1 MKNILGILTRVS
13 SKPQETDGTSL
24 EVQKQLGEKCS
35 KKLGLEPMIFNEGSQ
50 SSYNVEINQ
59 RPILVEL
66 LDKIQKKNGIRKLYV
81 FNTDRLGRYSDSWFT
96 ILKVLFDYQVELFV
110 GESLKPYDFSNP
122 TDKLTMNILSS
133 VSIYDNEL
141 RRLRSVMGKRNSLR
155 SGNTF
160 VGGTKPFGYD
170 VKNKMLVINKEES
183 EMVKKMFEMY
193 KSGVSTIEIKR
204 HLDTKTDFLPK
215 RSKVGWNLG
224 TIQKMLGNSLYNG
237 TQKWEWKEKVGI
249 ETIVIETIDV
259 KTPKIITN
267 KLWEDVQKLLE
278 QNQRNRDNRKKN
290 STIFDGLLYCKSCKR
305 PLSIK
310 SNQGGYEL
318 YSCPSVEL
326 KWKNPQVWDEKH
338 KNCSLKKSVRV
349 LSTDK
354 ELVNHLS
361 QILKESKRVREDF
374 KIKSLNTKFEEV
386 KDLSKK
392 RKTKERYLSEKI
404 RYRGKLEDSI
414 VDSELKI
421 LSSEI
426 SKSVGKKMKE
436 RVIKLIEEVNEQ
448 IDDIERDLRVLNNS
462 SEWID
467 WLNQMY
473 LEVDSLQ
480 DLSLK
485 KQREFVRTYLKMIDV
500 EYIPKSQSHKFS
512 LKFMYPIVED
522 NIKIEGKD
530 KKSGRRKY
538 EVVDGS
544 TISNHTIKLPSQR
557 SLMSD
562 DDKEVLNKKI
572 VELRVEKS
580 LSLNQVCDELNSL
593 KITTPRKKKWEKS
606 KLSSYI
612 KNMKIDVGK

>member
-1 MKNILGILTRVS
+1 MNNTLGILTRVS
-13 SKPQETDGTSL
+13 SKNQETDGTSL
-24 EVQKQLGEKCS
+24 EVQKRIGLKCS
-35 KKLGLEPMIFNEGSQ
+35 KELGLTPKVFNEGSQ
-50 SSYNVEINQ
+50 TSYHVEINQ
-59 RPILVEL
+59 RPIMVEL
-66 LDKIQKKNGIRKLYV
+66 LDEIQRKDGIRKLYV
-81 FNTDRLGRYSDSWFT
+81 FNTDRLGRGTNSWYI
-96 ILKVLFDYQVELFV
+96 ILKVLFDYGVQLYV
-110 GESLKPYDFSNP
+110 GEKFTPYNFTNP
-122 TDKLTMNILSS
+122 QDKFTINILSS

-141 RRLRSVMGKRNSLR
+141 RRLRSWLGKRNSLKN
-155 SGNTF
+155 GNTF
-160 VGGTKPFGYD
+160 IGGTKPFGYD

-215 RSKVGWNLG
+215 RSKGGWNLG
-224 TIQKMLGNSLYNG
+224 TIQKMLGNTLYKG
-237 TQKWEWKEKVGI
+237 TQKWEWKEKIGQEYKVVEVVEI
-249 ETIVIETIDV
+249 
-259 KTPKIITN
+259 KTPKVVSK
-267 KLWEDVQKLLE
+267 KLWDDVQKVLE
-278 QNQRNRDNRKKN
+278 QNQKNRDNRKKN

-326 KWKNPQVWDEKH
+326 KWKNPQEWTDKH

-386 KDLSKK
+386 NNLTKQ
-392 RKTKERYLSEKI
+392 RRTKERYLSEKI

-426 SKSVGKKMKE
+426 SKSVGKKMKD
-436 RVIKLIEEVNEQ
+436 RVVKLIEEVNEQ
-448 IDDIERDLRVLNNS
+448 IDDIERELRVLNNS

-467 WLNQMY
+467 WLNKMY
-473 LEVDSLQ
+473 LEVDSLEN
-480 DLSLK
+480 LPLK
-485 KQREFVRTYLKMIDV
+485 KQREFVRNYLKKIDV

-512 LKFMYPIVED
+512 LKFKYPIVED
-522 NIKIEGKD
+522 NIKIEEKD

-544 TISNHTIKLPSQR
+544 TISNHRIKLPSQR
-557 SLMSD
+557 SVMSD
-562 DDKEVLNKKI
+562 DDKEVLNNKI

-580 LSLNQVCDELNSL
+580 LSLNQVCEELNSL
-593 KITTPRKKKWEKS
+593 GITTPRKKKWEKS